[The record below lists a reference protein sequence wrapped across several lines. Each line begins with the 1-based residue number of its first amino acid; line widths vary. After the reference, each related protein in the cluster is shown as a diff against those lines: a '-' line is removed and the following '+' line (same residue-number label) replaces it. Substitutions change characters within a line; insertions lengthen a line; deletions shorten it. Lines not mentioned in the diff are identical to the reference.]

1 MESFLVVVF
10 LIISCASLAFSAGD
24 PWSYEGATGPDH
36 WKGVCKTGKRQ
47 SPIDIK
53 SSDAVYDKALGEFVL
68 HNYNQ
73 KLPLNFTVKNNGHG
87 MVVSL
92 AGGNYTVS
100 GGGLVGSYKT
110 VQFHLHWGP
119 NKDEGSEHVVNGI
132 AYPAEMHFV
141 SMNTKYSTLKEALT
155 PSDGL
160 AVLGVFMEV
169 GGDDNPSWSFLDY
182 AANVTT
188 FNTSVVVP
196 ASKFA
201 VFNNLLPA
209 SKTDYYR
216 YDGSLTTPTCNEVV
230 TWTVFKNT
238 VKISKRQIDLLRKLE
253 KPDGNPLTKNYR
265 PPTPLN
271 GRTVKAS
278 FNATS
283 VATNPPPAA
292 GSTTMP
298 TGGASVSR
306 MTAGLFLSMLL
317 VLFALQ

>member
-1 MESFLVVVF
+1 MESFLLVVF
-10 LIISCASLAFSAGD
+10 LIISCASLAFSAS
-24 PWSYEGATGPDH
+24 WSYESPNGPAN
-36 WKGVCKTGKRQ
+36 WTGVCKNGTRQ

-53 SSDAVYDKALGEFVL
+53 SSEAVYDEALGKFEL
-68 HNYNQ
+68 KNYDKQ
-73 KLPLNFTVKNNGHG
+73 LTLDFTVANNGHG

-92 AGGNYTVS
+92 GGGDYAVS
-100 GGGLVGSYKT
+100 GGGLDGSYKT

-119 NKDEGSEHVVNGI
+119 DENAGSEHEMDGK

-169 GGDDNPSWSFLDY
+169 GGDDNFAWSFLDY

-238 VKISKRQIDLLRKLE
+238 VKISQRQIDLLRKL
-253 KPDGNPLTKNYR
+253 KQKDGKLLTENYR

-278 FNATS
+278 FKATS
-283 VATNPPPAA
+283 VATTPPPAA
-292 GSTTMP
+292 GSTIMP

>member
-1 MESFLVVVF
+1 MESSLVVVF

-24 PWSYEGATGPDH
+24 PWSYESPYGPAN
-36 WKGVCKTGKRQ
+36 WTGVCKTGNRQ

-53 SSDAVYDKALGEFVL
+53 SSEAVYDNSLGEFDL
-68 HNYNQ
+68 KNYDT
-73 KLPLNFTVKNNGHG
+73 KLTLDFTVANNGHG
-87 MVVSL
+87 MAVSL
-92 AGGNYTVS
+92 GGGDYVVS

-119 NKDEGSEHVVNGI
+119 DETAGSEHEVNGM

-141 SMNTKYSTLKEALT
+141 SMNKKYSTLKEALA
-155 PSDGL
+155 PADGL

-169 GGDDNPSWSFLDY
+169 GGDDNPAWSFLDY
-182 AANVTT
+182 ATNVTA

-238 VKISKRQIDLLRKLE
+238 VKISQRQIDLLRKLRQE
-253 KPDGNPLTKNYR
+253 DGKLLTKNYR

-278 FNATS
+278 FRATS
-283 VATNPPPAA
+283 VATTPPPAA